1 MFSSIQGSNISKNVG
16 KVVDKNISK
25 SLGGKYSPGMLAR
38 CQKLFDH
45 AKKSSTDA
53 LKTFSKELF
62 KKQQKKLV
70 IWLVIKLL
78 IKSQNFQK
86 FRTK

>member
-1 MFSSIQGSNISKNVG
+1 MFISIQGSNITKNVG
-16 KVVDKNISK
+16 KVIDENISK

-78 IKSQNFQK
+78 IKS
-86 FRTK
+86 

>member
-1 MFSSIQGSNISKNVG
+1 MG
-16 KVVDKNISK
+16 KVIDKNISK
-25 SLGGKYSPGMLAR
+25 SLGGKYSPGMLAT
-38 CQKLFDH
+38 CQKLFDL

-53 LKTFSKELF
+53 LKTFSKESF

>member
-1 MFSSIQGSNISKNVG
+1 MG
-16 KVVDKNISK
+16 KVIDKNISK
-25 SLGGKYSPGMLAR
+25 SLGGKYSPGMLAT
-38 CQKLFDH
+38 CQKLFDR

-53 LKTFSKELF
+53 LKTFSKESF